1 MSLVACPQKRNGLRD
16 GSPYAIR
23 TVLVRIL
30 RWLVSLDR
38 SRFVPYEFVDCK
50 TLRRFAYSIQRGANL
65 LHHDGDCC
73 NRDSANDASERAM
86 LAAAHSEFGNHGSGC
101 DFSPLPL

>member
-50 TLRRFAYSIQRGANL
+50 TLRRFPYSIQRGANL
-65 LHHDGDCC
+65 LHHDDHRRH
-73 NRDSANDASERAM
+73 RDPANDSCE
-86 LAAAHSEFGNHGSGC
+86 
-101 DFSPLPL
+101 